1 MQKIVERRELTPI
14 AIYSISSHLTYLR
27 LATNNRW
34 NVVFE
39 DRAVYNRNGNA
50 LILGS
55 MIWLKD
61 LLNELKLCQNE
72 IYLLEN
78 LIKEFEE
85 FYTNPNNPTKLTDYH
100 AHELS
105 KLIARIEGVLVK
117 ELNERKLVEVSLS
130 GTLNY
135 HGILINGFS
144 ELFSDKKILEKLSDL
159 VKNDLNEA
167 VRALLHN
174 IPTASAIISLRAVEG
189 AIRDLYK
196 ALKGENCNKTW
207 RDALYEVERELKSK
221 NLESK
226 KLGRYLDYI
235 REIRNEAGHPD
246 RIFTKKESE
255 YILMHAIY
263 AIEEIYKIIE
273 KIQTHHND

>member
-1 MQKIVERRELTPI
+1 MERRELTPI
-14 AIYSISSHLTYLR
+14 DVYSISSHLTYLR

-34 NVVFE
+34 NVVFK
-39 DRAVYNRNGNA
+39 DRAVYNRNEA

-72 IYLLEN
+72 IYLLES

-85 FYTNPNNPTKLTDYH
+85 FYTNPNNPTQLTNYH
-100 AHELS
+100 ANELS

-117 ELNERKLVEVSLS
+117 ELNEKKLVEVSLS

-144 ELFSDKKILEKLSDL
+144 ELFSDKKILENLSDL

-167 VRALLHN
+167 VRALLYN

-189 AIRDLYK
+189 GN
-196 ALKGENCNKTW
+196 KG
-207 RDALYEVERELKSK
+207 
-221 NLESK
+221 
-226 KLGRYLDYI
+226 
-235 REIRNEAGHPD
+235 
-246 RIFTKKESE
+246 
-255 YILMHAIY
+255 
-263 AIEEIYKIIE
+263 II
-273 KIQTHHND
+273 